1 MITIS
6 PLYPLKFEPI
16 LKQKVWGGTKLNKLF
31 QKEGKGKIGESWELS
46 GVAENVSEIAN
57 GPFKGK
63 TLNWLLENC
72 KEKLVGEKVYNDFGN
87 TFPLLFK
94 FIDARQDLSVQ
105 VHPDDTLAKKRHNTF
120 GKTEMWYI
128 LDVEKNGRLILGFN
142 ETMHKEK
149 YLKSLSEN
157 RITEILNFEEVKKGD
172 AFILKPGTV
181 HAIGAGVL
189 LAEIQQTS
197 DITYRIYD
205 WDRPDTNGQMR
216 ELHTDLAL
224 EAINFNPSK
233 TKLDYS
239 EKTSPTGRHENTPLL
254 IGATDFFT
262 VNKLILTKNYVL
274 DLKEIPSFI
283 VYMCLEGTAIIE
295 TDDFSE
301 EIKKGETILVPAQ
314 LPEIKFI
321 TNSASFLEVY
331 IP

>member
-16 LKQKVWGGTKLNKLF
+16 LKKKVWGGNKLNKLF
-31 QKEGKGKIGESWELS
+31 KKMGKGNIGESWEIS
-46 GVAENVSEIAN
+46 GVAEDISEIAN
-57 GPFKGK
+57 GPLKGK
-63 TLNWLLENC
+63 TLTRLIGNY
-72 KEKLVGEKVYNDFGN
+72 KEKLVGEKVYQNFGN

-94 FIDARQDLSVQ
+94 FIDAREDLSVQ
-105 VHPDDTLAKKRHNTF
+105 VHPDDVLAKKRHNSF

-128 LDVEKNGRLILGFN
+128 LDVEKDGRLILGFN
-142 ETMHKEK
+142 EKMDQQK

-157 RITEILNFEEVKKGD
+157 RITEILNSEPVKKG
-172 AFILKPGTV
+172 ATFVLKPGTV
-181 HAIGAGVL
+181 HAIGAGIL

-216 ELHTDLAL
+216 QLHTDLAL
-224 EAINFNPSK
+224 DAIDFSPSK
-233 TKLDYS
+233 AKISYS
-239 EKTSPTGRHENTPLL
+239 DEKNILVP
-254 IGATDFFT
+254 IGTTDFFT
-262 VNKLILTKNYVL
+262 VNKLNLFQNYVR
-274 DLKEIPSFI
+274 DLEEIPSFT
-283 VYMCLEGTAIIE
+283 VYMCLEGTAVIE

-301 EIKKGETILVPAQ
+301 KIKKGETILIPAQ

-321 TNSASFLEVY
+321 TSSASFLEVY

>member
-16 LKQKVWGGTKLNKLF
+16 LKKKVWGGNKLNKLF
-31 QKEGKGKIGESWELS
+31 KKMGKGNIGESWEIS
-46 GVAENVSEIAN
+46 GVAEDISEIAN
-57 GPFKGK
+57 GPLKGK
-63 TLNWLLENC
+63 TLTRLIGNY
-72 KEKLVGEKVYNDFGN
+72 KEKLVGEKVYQNFGN

-94 FIDARQDLSVQ
+94 FIDAREDLSVQ
-105 VHPDDTLAKKRHNTF
+105 VHPDDVLAKKRHNSF

-128 LDVEKNGRLILGFN
+128 LDVEKGGRLILGFN
-142 ETMHKEK
+142 EEMDQQK

-157 RITEILNFEEVKKGD
+157 RITEILNSEPVKKGD
-172 AFILKPGTV
+172 TFVLKPGTV
-181 HAIGAGVL
+181 HAIGAGIL

-216 ELHTDLAL
+216 QLHTDLAL
-224 EAINFNPSK
+224 DAIDFSPSK
-233 TKLDYS
+233 AKISYS
-239 EKTSPTGRHENTPLL
+239 DEKNILVP
-254 IGATDFFT
+254 IGTTDFFT
-262 VNKLILTKNYVL
+262 VNKLNLFQNYVR
-274 DLKEIPSFI
+274 DLEEIPSFT
-283 VYMCLEGTAIIE
+283 VYMCLEGTAVIE

-301 EIKKGETILVPAQ
+301 KIKKGETILIPAQ

-321 TNSASFLEVY
+321 TSSASFLEVY

>member
-16 LKQKVWGGTKLNKLF
+16 LKKKVWGGNKLNKLF
-31 QKEGKGKIGESWELS
+31 KKMGKGNIGESWEIS
-46 GVAENVSEIAN
+46 GVAEDISEIAN
-57 GPFKGK
+57 GPLKGK
-63 TLNWLLENC
+63 TLTRLIGNY
-72 KEKLVGEKVYNDFGN
+72 KEKLVGEKVYQNFGN

-94 FIDARQDLSVQ
+94 FIDAREDLSVQ
-105 VHPDDTLAKKRHNTF
+105 VHPDDVLAKKRHNSF

-128 LDVEKNGRLILGFN
+128 LDVEKDGRLILGFN
-142 ETMHKEK
+142 EKMDQQK

-157 RITEILNFEEVKKGD
+157 RITEILNSEPVKKGD
-172 AFILKPGTV
+172 TFVLKPGTV
-181 HAIGAGVL
+181 HAIGAGIL

-216 ELHTDLAL
+216 QLHTDLAL
-224 EAINFNPSK
+224 DAIDFSPSK
-233 TKLDYS
+233 AKISYS
-239 EKTSPTGRHENTPLL
+239 DEKNILVP
-254 IGATDFFT
+254 IGTTDFFT
-262 VNKLILTKNYVL
+262 VNKLNLFQNYVR
-274 DLKEIPSFI
+274 DLEEIPSFT
-283 VYMCLEGTAIIE
+283 VYMCLEGTAVIE

-301 EIKKGETILVPAQ
+301 KIKKGETILIPAQ

-321 TNSASFLEVY
+321 TSSASFLEVY

>member
-16 LKQKVWGGTKLNKLF
+16 LKQKVWGGNKLNKLF
-31 QKEGKGKIGESWELS
+31 KKMGKGNIGESWEIS
-46 GVAENVSEIAN
+46 GVAEDVSEIAN
-57 GPFKGK
+57 GPLKGK
-63 TLNWLLENC
+63 TLTRLIGNY
-72 KEKLVGEKVYNDFGN
+72 KEKLVGEKVYQNFGC

-94 FIDARQDLSVQ
+94 FIDAREDLSVQ
-105 VHPDDTLAKKRHNTF
+105 VHPDDVLAKKRHNSF

-128 LDVEKNGRLILGFN
+128 LDVEKDGRLILGFN
-142 ETMHKEK
+142 EKMDQQK

-157 RITEILNFEEVKKGD
+157 RITEILNSEPVKKGD
-172 AFILKPGTV
+172 TFVLKPGTV
-181 HAIGAGVL
+181 HAIGAGIL

-216 ELHTDLAL
+216 QLHTDLAL
-224 EAINFNPSK
+224 DAIDFSPSK
-233 TKLDYS
+233 AKISYS
-239 EKTSPTGRHENTPLL
+239 EEKNIPVP
-254 IGATDFFT
+254 IGTTDFFT
-262 VNKLILTKNYVL
+262 VNKLNLSQNYVR
-274 DLKEIPSFI
+274 DLEEIPSFT
-283 VYMCLEGTAIIE
+283 VYMCLEGTAVIE

-301 EIKKGETILVPAQ
+301 KIKKGETILIPAQ